1 MAEAGVESEFNVT
14 ELVVKV
20 EALVNVVMIELG
32 LETGE
37 EVVALVAVFVPGV
50 KDWVEDWVKAVVGT
64 ATG

>member
-50 KDWVEDWVKAVVGT
+50 
-64 ATG
+64 